1 MKGTRRVRRPYAR
14 TAPSRGVESGR
25 NASRLSGMAGLAS
38 VERLEP
44 RQLLFSLTITPSDL
58 VTDDIGEVRA
68 QFGYTI
74 PYLWT
79 QEEIGDAE
87 PDDFTEEFDDE
98 LDDGATVGNVPSGT
112 VFDGSGLRVTHN
124 IPVGSRFAIRDRVL
138 PGYLAQSENTPFT
151 ESIAETALDANMVA
165 GEQFTFTFRGG
176 AAGNTNNV
184 GVESMTMETY
194 GIGNNAGLNANTMR
208 VDLFFRGQVVA
219 SYTGAELRD
228 LNGTNPDVPG
238 IGTFTFTTGSV
249 ANPIFDTIRFTSTG
263 NTLFAMDNFV
273 YQVPAGRFADIVSS
287 RIFGAELVFSGPI
300 GSTIRIL
307 DLYGRDMVQTIALDA
322 PDGLSVPLVDL
333 DDNGIPNFNDGIG
346 RIEITGGDTRTA
358 VTMIGFRIQQ
368 GEIELLEDLNGYF
381 SDFEEAG
388 FGFTFDNDLNI
399 IGLPDGP
406 GSVIV
411 GSPWVRPLNNY
422 LPGDIA
428 PGTGGFATSG
438 FSNPD
443 QGIFSLD
450 GSSVGSIAI
459 HGLVF
464 GSSQFN
470 GAVQTLAITAPMGS
484 YSVRGDLG
492 AFIAATDVGVWV
504 PDSGAD
510 LSNFEDLD
518 LITKTNSTLT
528 VGRTL
533 GTFSVAGRSLMEI
546 TVLGDIS
553 DPQSRPPL
561 DSLRYREIESVQGID
576 IDATEAASIRAYFD
590 RNSVN
595 DAGTAIGQALPY
607 GNGFYR
613 NDTIIGAEMINRG
626 STTSIISGRVGF
638 MDPVNTDEDEADVY
652 GFVVDGQ
659 NDVRVEI
666 SDFVGEYVRIVDQ
679 DGRTLAAN
687 SFATR
692 TSKQSVFTFTPNAP
706 GMYYLVVTFPGISDG
721 NEGSGSVYEVTIS
734 GLAPVAFGGIHT
746 GGSLGQDN
754 VLNGLGNDVN
764 IAVLNGSMGA
774 IRVGTGIRTS
784 GGADA
789 GPDGYINTDVEDIQA
804 LMTWGGGTVSVQ
816 ANLYNITT
824 GSDLNIEF
832 EGLRQDVINVFIGG
846 DFGNLV
852 TGIATAAGAG
862 QNNGLEGDLGNL
874 NMSVGGRVGLIDV
887 RGSIGV
893 DRDAG
898 AGAVT
903 NSQFLLRTGV
913 NGGDGSIGMIRVG
926 GHVYGPSIS
935 IRTTPG
941 STVGGFLVSQDVE
954 DEPNTFYGIWG
965 NFGGGIAAFETG
977 FGSDV
982 RFVDAPQIAVNS
994 TSTTLPIIGG
1004 QLLELVDDGGAKVTL
1019 NVAGAPAG
1027 VQVGFVRFL
1036 PIDGSQGVAIAEI
1049 QVDLS
1054 GLGQRL
1060 DISSDGR
1067 TGTPVSIGTLNITNA
1082 IATSSV
1088 RIVGSGEIDIWQ
1100 IVQTGGGAFER
1111 IVNDTPN
1118 GDVIAI
1124 DVVGVGFIEFGSGD
1138 IGRSEMVPFGPR
1150 LIGPF
1155 LGLAS
1160 GLNQTVGGELG
1171 MVRDTMAVDWSGA
1184 IFRPTSN
1191 ANADAGQAFLDDVG
1205 SPFDAYLNGVVVRT
1219 GNLTELRTN
1228 GAVGDVIL
1236 QDNAGRIILVTANAD
1251 NTTANG
1257 RFDGIV
1263 GTIFANDIDR
1273 VEIGDGL
1280 LQRTDAPLASTG
1292 IFATNQIGT
1301 VIGDLVENSIISS
1314 TITASNQTIGEVDDN
1329 GGIGV
1334 VEIRL
1339 GGRIIDAFI
1348 SVANMDNFWES
1359 IFYGDDRIARG
1370 QAGDIITRNADIFR
1384 TEMFFG
1390 DLARLQVL
1398 GGVFDAVYLH
1408 ANGNVGLVTAD
1419 EYRNSTLS
1427 GTALELFPNL
1437 IVVDGDLTEFRVN
1450 GSTTST
1456 ETALGTVKDITIDV
1470 VGNLTLFA
1478 ASDAIR
1484 VILDVD
1490 GIIREFDTARV
1501 RSSNITAGELT
1512 TLTAS
1517 QSVVS
1522 STFLI
1527 SGPIVSFTA
1536 VDSIVNTT
1544 ISVTGPRGRL
1554 DLVSAANLISGNIS
1568 SAGPIGTI
1576 QTSAGDIRASITTI
1590 TPFGTVELLSAARD
1604 LDITTSISGAV
1615 SSMVAGR
1622 HIGNRAKPGVILV
1635 KGDLGSATA
1644 GGTLYSDIRVGQTIT
1659 GSVNTGPVSG
1669 KPASNLVGNGSIIAF
1684 GRINAVNI
1692 VGDFGGSIISWS
1704 GGIGTVAISDG
1715 SFLKD
1720 RTVAAYDGSIDSMV
1734 VTGGHLLGN
1743 VHADWDITSLR
1754 VVASEDGVFGDVG
1767 INPALAANV
1776 SYDARRNQLPAGV
1789 AQTVGVD
1796 GPRITAG
1803 HNIVAFD
1810 VTNGSLFETFIYA
1823 GRAILAV
1830 NVNGGAANNG
1840 GTEVKATIIAAGDS
1854 VGGVVFTGG
1863 VNRAFIGA
1871 GIFSFGADN
1880 LPGGTGLNADT
1891 VRSGIINGVSLGAA
1905 NLVDFVAGVDAGL
1918 DGIYI
1923 GGDDRTAVGVSSAGN
1938 IAIAGPATTVRLT
1951 ADSLAGGIDA
1961 RIIRAS
1967 QTRPTTDPD
1976 ILAPGEVQPG
1986 VLVPAAGLTVNI
1998 GGVSTRITLAGP
2010 GTVRWDVATRTISF
2024 SGTTL
2029 ASTLTV
2035 APAGGASVSDL
2046 SIVGRDD
2053 TSIGTIRVT
2062 GGLIGASKIKADA
2075 NVGVIS
2081 IASLDSTGRI
2091 VVGGTLSSLITG
2103 DFFGGHV
2110 EARTI
2115 TATNISGFFGST
2127 SPGIVGE
2134 ASISAIEIG
2143 TVNVG
2148 KTFFGLVSSERSIAS
2163 VAIGGSIN
2171 VGFIRAGDTIGSV
2184 TAASLN
2190 RAWISARDAI
2200 NSVTIAGAVFDSSI
2214 MAGIDLGADGR
2225 FGGTGAN
2232 ADAITT
2238 GRIGTVTIGG
2248 GFSESDIVA
2257 GIYRGNDS
2265 FFGNADDLV
2274 AEGRSTI
2281 TSVTI
2286 GGTQVGSNVNSES
2299 YAISSTG
2306 TIGSAQIGGVAAKN
2320 QGNFRFGPTLLNP
2333 EPIQVTDLRVDEA
2346 TRIYAGKLTFNMPLD
2361 VSTLSRALSVSEVRG
2376 TGSVTIRLIEGI
2388 DYTLTYDAATRVA
2401 TVTFSRAVTER
2412 NLPQVVGVPGPGA
2425 FRFQLDQNVL
2435 RASLV
2440 NARLD
2445 GDGNG
2450 FSPVGDNYS
2459 EDDFVGD
2466 AGDKITPQQSS
2477 IEDTFG
2483 NSVLDIDFYGP
2494 FNLDVVMDNNRA
2506 SDGLADANRKFTI
2519 RGSIGDH
2526 PDTNVNFFRP
2536 AGDVDLYRVSLQA
2549 GQILRLGQMQGS
2561 ALLAGRYILDPSGQI
2576 VPEGFTSA
2584 SLLALPVNGLSE
2596 FDFVSEY
2603 AYLVKQTGVYVIAV
2617 GNTEAFADSTVPNI
2631 ASIPGAVGTYR
2642 FDVEIFDDGDS
2653 GFNALTNSGDGNAVI
2668 YAPSPIDFSGPDRVF
2683 GTADDLN
2690 TRIIGSY
2697 TFVHTAGADGVKG
2710 TADDIVLGTSPD
2722 GITSNFSNT
2731 VLDGVT
2737 TATRTVTIAS
2747 AIGPTGH
2754 SGVPGNVWADVDIF
2768 HLNNRQAIAPGTRL
2782 KVTVKLADLGADLG
2796 SRNQRSAADIFL
2808 LDTFFDYRGFV
2819 QFGVFDTTTS
2829 TGIDDGTLLFAP
2841 TDFAGREGVPGAI
2854 ADNGTNSYGFDAN
2867 GDFYI
2872 DFVTPGALDS
2882 DGTSPAKYAVY
2893 LQGAFNT
2900 DYQIE
2905 VVQYGGSV
2913 AAAPRLVQNIF
2924 LETRGGSVDWLEAG
2938 GLTTNLAGFDSKA
2951 LGYMGNVADGRT
2963 IDKFLLDSIISQLTS
2978 AYTAAG
2984 VDIRISTNPADFEFQ
2999 DYSTVF
3005 LTSQFDELSFL
3016 NSGFAF
3022 FGIGSIANQPF
3033 GYSERSD
3040 PLNTNARDESVVFI
3054 PSASVLGYN
3063 QSQAEL
3069 DQLSQSLSA
3078 AVGRRIGEML
3088 GLRISNSYG
3097 TVADAD
3103 IMAANSVETIP
3114 GLDQPYRYSNTSRL
3128 LSSSVD
3134 PIDDTN
3140 FFLGRQRSVSLLD
3153 RILASD

>member
-14 TAPSRGVESGR
+14 TAPSRGVDSGR
-25 NASRLSGMAGLAS
+25 NPSRLSGMAGLAS

-74 PYLWT
+74 PILLT
-79 QEEIGDAE
+79 EEEISDAP
-87 PDDFTEEFDDE
+87 PDDFDEDFGDE
-98 LDDGATVGNVPSGT
+98 LPDGATVQAVASGR
-112 VFDGSGLRVTHN
+112 VFAGSGLRVTHN
-124 IPVGSRFAIRDRVL
+124 ISVGSRFAIRERL
-138 PGYLAQSENTPFT
+138 AYLAQAPGPAFT
-151 ESIAETALDANMVA
+151 QPLEETALDANMVA
-165 GEQFTFTFRGG
+165 GEQFTYTFRGG
-176 AAGNTNNV
+176 APGNTNNI
-184 GVESMTMETY
+184 GVESMTMEVY
-194 GIGNNAGLNANTMR
+194 GIGSNAGLNANTMR

-219 SYTGAELRD
+219 TYTGAALRA
-228 LNGTNPDVPG
+228 LNTTNPAVPG
-238 IGTFTFTTGSV
+238 IGTFTFETQNN
-249 ANPIFDTIRFTSTG
+249 AAPIFDAIRFTATG
-263 NTLFAMDNFV
+263 TALFAMDNIN
-273 YQVPAGRFADIVSS
+273 YEVPAGRFADIVTS

-307 DLYGRDMVQTIALDA
+307 DLYGREMVQTIALDA
-322 PDGLSVPLVDL
+322 PDGLTVPLVDL

-346 RIEITGGDTRTA
+346 RIEITGGDARTA
-358 VTMIGFRIQQ
+358 LTMIGFTIQQ
-368 GEIELLEDLNGYF
+368 GEIELLEDLSGYF
-381 SDFEEAG
+381 DDFEEAG
-388 FGFTFDNDLNI
+388 FGFTFDVDGNI
-399 IGLPDGP
+399 IGLPSGP

-422 LPGDIA
+422 NPSGIA
-428 PGTGGFATSG
+428 PGTGGFVTSG

-450 GSSVGSIAI
+450 GSSVGSVAI
-459 HGLVF
+459 HGAVF

-470 GAVQTLAITAPMGS
+470 GAVQTLAISAPFGS
-484 YSVRGDLG
+484 FSVQGDLG
-492 AFIAATDVGVWV
+492 AFIAATDAGIWV
-504 PDSGAD
+504 PDPGSD
-510 LSNFEDLD
+510 LSNFDDLD
-518 LITKTNSTLT
+518 VITKTNSILT

-546 TVLGDIS
+546 TVLGDTS
-553 DPQSRPPL
+553 NPQSRPPL
-561 DSLRYREIESVQGID
+561 DSLRYREIEAVQGIP
-576 IDATEAASIRAYFD
+576 IAATEAASVRAYFE

-595 DAGTAIGQALPY
+595 DAGTGFGQAY
-607 GNGFYR
+607 VFGTGYYR

-626 STTSIISGRVGF
+626 STTSIISGQVGY
-638 MDPVNTDEDEADVY
+638 MDPIDTNEDAADVY

-666 SDFVGEYVRIVDQ
+666 SNVGGEYVRIVDQ

-687 SFATR
+687 SINLR
-692 TSKQSVFTFTPNAP
+692 GSKRSVFTFTPNAP
-706 GMYYLVVTFPGISDG
+706 GMYYLVVAAPGVVDG
-721 NEGSGSVYEVTIS
+721 GETSGTIYEVTIS
-734 GLAPVAFGGIHT
+734 GLAPVTFGGIHT

-754 VLNGLGNDVN
+754 VRNGLGNDVN

-789 GPDGYINTDVEDIQA
+789 GPQGYINTDVEDIQA

-816 ANLYNITT
+816 GNLFNITT

-874 NMSVGGRVGLIDV
+874 NMSVGGRVGVIDI
-887 RGSIGV
+887 RGSVGV
-893 DRDAG
+893 DRDVG
-898 AGAVT
+898 ANSTTG
-903 NSQFLLRTGV
+903 SQFVLRTGV

-926 GHVYGPSIS
+926 GHVYGPSMS

-941 STVGGFLVSQDVE
+941 SVIGGFLVSQDVQ

-965 NFGGGIAAFETG
+965 NLGGGLGSLNTG
-977 FGSDV
+977 FGSDI

-994 TSTTLPIIGG
+994 VNTTLPIIGG
-1004 QLLELVDDGGAKVTL
+1004 QVLELIDDGGAKVSFS
-1019 NVAGAPAG
+1019 VAGAPIG
-1027 VQVGFVRFL
+1027 VTVGFVRFL
-1036 PIDGSQGVAIAEI
+1036 PVEGSQGVAIA
-1049 QVDLS
+1049 QVVVDLS
-1054 GLGQRL
+1054 GTGQRF

-1067 TGTPVSIGTLNITNA
+1067 TGTPVTIGTITITNA
-1082 IATSSV
+1082 VATSSV
-1088 RIVGSGEIDIWQ
+1088 RIVGSGEIDIWK
-1100 IVQTGGGAFER
+1100 IEQTGGAPFER
-1111 IVNDTPN
+1111 IINDTPN

-1124 DVVGVGFIEFGSGD
+1124 DVVGVGFIQFGSGD
-1138 IGRSEMVPFGPR
+1138 IGRSEMVAYGPK

-1155 LGLAS
+1155 LGIGS
-1160 GLNQTVGGELG
+1160 GLVQTVGGVLG
-1171 MVRDTMAVDWSGA
+1171 IVRETMAGDWSGQT
-1184 IFRPTSN
+1184 FRPTN
-1191 ANADAGQAFLDDVG
+1191 NTNRDAGAAFLDDVG
-1205 SPFDAYLNGVVVRT
+1205 SPFDGYLNGVVIRT
-1219 GNLTELRTN
+1219 GNLTELSTN
-1228 GAVGDVIL
+1228 GAIGDVIL
-1236 QDNAGRIILVTANAD
+1236 QDNASRIVRVAANVDGITAS
-1251 NTTANG
+1251 G

-1280 LQRTDAPLASTG
+1280 LQRIDSPFSSTG

-1301 VIGDLVENSIISS
+1301 IIGDGVDNSIISS
-1314 TITASNQTIGEVDDN
+1314 TITASNQTIGELDDN

-1334 VEIRL
+1334 VEIRR
-1339 GGRIIDAFI
+1339 GGRIIDAYI
-1348 SVANMDNFWES
+1348 SVSNMDNFWRS
-1359 IFYGDDRIARG
+1359 IYYGDDNVARG

-1398 GGVFDAVYLH
+1398 GGVFDAVYIQ
-1408 ANGNVGLVTAD
+1408 ANGNIGLITAD

-1427 GTALELFPNL
+1427 GTALEFFPNA
-1437 IVVDGDLTEFRVN
+1437 IVVDGNLGEFRVN
-1450 GSTTST
+1450 GSTTSADT
-1456 ETALGTVKDITIDV
+1456 LLGTVKDITIDV

-1490 GIIREFDTARV
+1490 GIISEFDTARL
-1501 RSSNITAGELT
+1501 RASNITAGELT
-1512 TLTAS
+1512 VLRATQT
-1517 QSVVS
+1517 VVS

-1536 VDSIVNTT
+1536 GDSIVNST

-1554 DLVSAANLISGNIS
+1554 DLVSAANLISGRIS

-1576 QTSAGDIRASITTI
+1576 RSTAGDIKASITTI
-1590 TPFGTVELLSAARD
+1590 TAFGTVSLLSAARD
-1604 LDITTSISGAV
+1604 LDITTDISAAV
-1615 SSMVAGR
+1615 TSMVAGR
-1622 HIGNRAKPGVILV
+1622 HIGNRTTPGVILV
-1635 KGDLGSATA
+1635 KGNLGSATA
-1644 GGTLYSDIRVGQTIT
+1644 GGTLYSDIRVGQSIT
-1659 GSVNTGPVSG
+1659 GSITTGPVSA

-1704 GGIGTVAISDG
+1704 GGIGTVAISGG
-1715 SFLKD
+1715 SFYKG
-1720 RTVAAYDGSIDSMV
+1720 RTVAAYEGSIDSMV
-1734 VTGGHLLGN
+1734 VSGGHLLGN
-1743 VHADWDITSLR
+1743 VHADWNITSLR
-1754 VVASEDGVFGDVG
+1754 VVASDDGVFGDVG
-1767 INPALAANV
+1767 INPALAASR
-1776 SYDARRNQLPAGV
+1776 SYDARRNELPPGV
-1789 AQTVGVD
+1789 AASTGVD

-1803 HNIVAFD
+1803 HNIVSFV

-1823 GRAILAV
+1823 GRSILAI

-1840 GTEVKATIIAAGDS
+1840 GTEVKANIIAAGDF
-1854 VGGVVFTGG
+1854 VGGVTFTGG

-1891 VRSGIINGVSLGAA
+1891 VGSGVISGISMGAA
-1905 NLVDFVAGVDAGL
+1905 SFVDFVAGVDAGL
-1918 DGIYI
+1918 DGLYI

-1951 ADSLAGGIDA
+1951 ADSLAGAIDS

-1967 QTRPTTDPD
+1967 MSRPTTDPD
-1976 ILAPGEVQPG
+1976 ILAPGAAQPG
-1986 VLVPAAGLTVNI
+1986 VLVPASGLTVNI

-2029 ASTLTV
+2029 DSTLTV
-2035 APAGGASVSDL
+2035 APAGGASVSNL

-2053 TSIGTIRVT
+2053 TNIGSIIVT
-2062 GGLIGASKIKADA
+2062 GGLIGSSQIKADA

-2081 IASLDSTGRI
+2081 ISSLDSTGRI
-2091 VVGGTLSSLITG
+2091 LVGATLSSLVTG

-2110 EARTI
+2110 QARTI

-2127 SPGIVGE
+2127 SPGIIGE

-2148 KTFFGLVSSERSIAS
+2148 KTFFGLVSSDRSIAS
-2163 VAIGGSIN
+2163 VVIGGSIN
-2171 VGFIRAGDTIGSV
+2171 VGFIRAGDTIGSI

-2200 NSVTIAGAVFDSSI
+2200 NTITITGNVFDSSI
-2214 MAGIDLGADGR
+2214 MSGVDLGADGR
-2225 FGGTGAN
+2225 FGGTGVN
-2232 ADAITT
+2232 ADLITT

-2248 GFSESDIVA
+2248 TFGESDIVA
-2257 GIYRGNDS
+2257 GIYRGNDGY
-2265 FFGNADDLV
+2265 FGNADDLA

-2306 TIGSAQIGGVAAKN
+2306 TIGSARIGGVAARN
-2320 QGNFRFGPTLLNP
+2320 QGNFRFGPLLYNP
-2333 EPIQVTDLRVDEA
+2333 EPIRVTDLRVDEA
-2346 TRIYAGKLTFNMPLD
+2346 TRIYVGKLTFNMPID

-2388 DYTLTYDAATRVA
+2388 DYTLAYDAATRVA
-2401 TVTFSRAVTER
+2401 SVTFARAVTER
-2412 NLPQVVGVPGPGA
+2412 NLPQIVGVPGPGVY
-2425 FRFQLDQNVL
+2425 RFQLDQNIL

-2450 FSPVGDNYS
+2450 FAEAADNYS

-2466 AGDKITPQQSS
+2466 AGDKITPQRTS
-2477 IEDTFG
+2477 INNTFG

-2494 FNLDVVMDNNRA
+2494 FNLDIVMDNNRA

-2519 RGSIGDH
+2519 RGSVGDH
-2526 PDTNVNFFRP
+2526 PDTNINFFKP

-2561 ALLAGRYILDPSGQI
+2561 ALLAGRSVLDPNGVI
-2576 VPEGFTSA
+2576 VTEGNSSA
-2584 SLLALPVNGLSE
+2584 ALLALPVNGLSE
-2596 FDFVSEY
+2596 FDFVGEFS
-2603 AYLVKQTGVYVIAV
+2603 YLVKQTGVYVIAIENTNAFT
-2617 GNTEAFADSTVPNI
+2617 GNTVPNI
-2631 ASIPGAVGTYR
+2631 DSIPGAVGTYR

-2653 GFNALTNSGDGNAVI
+2653 GFNAPTNSGDGNAVI

-2683 GTADDLN
+2683 GTADDLT

-2697 TFVHTAGADGVKG
+2697 TFVHSAGPDGIKG
-2710 TADDIVLGTSPD
+2710 TVDDIVLGTSPD

-2731 VLDGVT
+2731 LVDGVT

-2754 SGVPGNVWADVDIF
+2754 SGVPGDVWADVDIF
-2768 HLNNRQAIAPGTRL
+2768 HLNNRQAIAPGTRI

-2796 SRNQRSAADIFL
+2796 SRNQRSISDIFL
-2808 LDTFFDYRGFV
+2808 LSTFFDYRGFV

-2829 TGIDDGTLLFAP
+2829 TAIDDGVLLFAP
-2841 TDFAGREGVPGAI
+2841 TDFTGREGVAGTI

-2882 DGTSPAKYAVY
+2882 DGTLPAKYAVY

-2905 VVQYGGSV
+2905 VIQYGGTV

-2924 LETRGGSVDWLEAG
+2924 LETRGGSIDWLEAG
-2938 GLTTNLAGFDSKA
+2938 GLTTNLAGFDAKI

-2963 IDKFLLDSIISQLTS
+2963 VDKFLLDSIISQLTD
-2978 AYTAAG
+2978 AYAAAG

-3005 LTSQFDELSFL
+3005 LTSQFDELNFV

-3022 FGIGSIANQPF
+3022 FGIGSISNQPF

-3069 DQLSQSLSA
+3069 EQLSQSLSA
-3078 AVGRRIGEML
+3078 AVGRRVGEML

-3103 IMAANSVETIP
+3103 IMAANSVQTIP
-3114 GLDQPYRYSNTSRL
+3114 GLDQPYRYSAASRL
-3128 LSSSVD
+3128 LSSSID
-3134 PIDDTN
+3134 PIDNTN